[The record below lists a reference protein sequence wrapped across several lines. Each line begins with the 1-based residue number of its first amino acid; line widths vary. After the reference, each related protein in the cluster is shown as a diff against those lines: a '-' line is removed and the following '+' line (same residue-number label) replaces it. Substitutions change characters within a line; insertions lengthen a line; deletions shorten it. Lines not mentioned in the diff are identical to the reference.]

1 LFGISRQVYYR
12 SINNRNKGL
21 VKAEKVIS
29 LVKEIR
35 TRMPRLGAR
44 KLYNIL
50 YDQLEIIKVGR
61 DKFFRILS
69 ANHLLVKPT
78 RSYRKT
84 TNTHHRFKK
93 HKDLVSNLKPERPEQ
108 IWVSDI
114 TYLGGRR
121 KELYLALVTD
131 AYSKKI
137 VGFNLSNSLNASG
150 AISALKMGI
159 KERIYSNEQL
169 IHHSDKGIQYCC
181 EEYQN
186 VLKNNRILCSMTQN
200 YDPYSNAIAERVN
213 GIIKGEFQLE
223 EIDCEF
229 DVMQKIVK
237 QSIEIYNNERP
248 HFSCNYFTPKQMHLQ
263 QSVEIKTYKKAKPAE
278 CLTADS

>member
-1 LFGISRQVYYR
+1 
-12 SINNRNKGL
+12 
-21 VKAEKVIS
+21 
-29 LVKEIR
+29 
-35 TRMPRLGAR
+35 MPRLGSR
-44 KLYNIL
+44 KLYNLL
-50 YDQLEIIKVGR
+50 YNQLEIIKVGR
-61 DKFFRILS
+61 DKFIKILS
-69 ANHLLVKPT
+69 ANHLLVKPR
-78 RSYRKT
+78 RSYHKT

-114 TYLGGRR
+114 TYIGGRKR
-121 KELYLALVTD
+121 ELYLALVTD

-137 VGFNLSNSLNASG
+137 VGFNLSNSLNAFG

-159 KERIYSNEQL
+159 KGRVYSDEQL

-186 VLKNNRILCSMTQN
+186 ILKNNKIQCSMTQN

-223 EIDCEF
+223 EIDCEL
-229 DVMQKIVK
+229 DVMQKIVE
-237 QSIEIYNNERP
+237 QSIKIYNNERP
-248 HFSCNYFTPKQMHLQ
+248 HFSCNYLTPKQMHLQ
-263 QSVEIKTYKKAKPAE
+263 QSIEIKSYKKIKSAE
-278 CLTADS
+278 QLTADS

>member
-1 LFGISRQVYYR
+1 
-12 SINNRNKGL
+12 
-21 VKAEKVIS
+21 
-29 LVKEIR
+29 
-35 TRMPRLGAR
+35 MPRLGAR

-159 KERIYSNEQL
+159 KERIYSNGQL

>member
-1 LFGISRQVYYR
+1 VYYR
-12 SINNRNKGL
+12 SINNRRKSL
-21 VKAEKVIS
+21 TKAEKVIT

-44 KLYNIL
+44 KLYNML
-50 YDQLEIIKVGR
+50 YNQLDKIKVGR
-61 DKFFRILS
+61 DKFFKILS

-93 HKDLVSNLKPERPEQ
+93 HKDLISNVKPERPEQ

-114 TYLGGRR
+114 TYIGGRR

-159 KERIYSNEQL
+159 KERIYRSEHL

-186 VLKNNRILCSMTQN
+186 ILKNNKIQCSMTQN

-223 EIDCEF
+223 EIDCEL

-263 QSVEIKTYKKAKPAE
+263 QSIEIKTYKKTKSAE
-278 CLTADS
+278 HLTADS

>member
-1 LFGISRQVYYR
+1 VYYR
-12 SINNRNKGL
+12 SINNRRKSL
-21 VKAEKVIS
+21 TKAEKVVT
-29 LVKEIR
+29 LVREIR

-44 KLYNIL
+44 KLYNLL

-61 DKFFRILS
+61 DKFIKILS
-69 ANHLLVKPT
+69 ANHLLVKPR
-78 RSYRKT
+78 RSYHKT

-114 TYLGGRR
+114 TYIGGRKR
-121 KELYLALVTD
+121 ELYLALVTD

-137 VGFNLSNSLNASG
+137 VGFCLSNSLNASG

-159 KERIYSNEQL
+159 KGRVYSDEQL

-181 EEYQN
+181 EEYQKI
-186 VLKNNRILCSMTQN
+186 LKNNKIQCSMTQN

-223 EIDCEF
+223 EIDCEL
-229 DVMQKIVK
+229 DAMQKIVE
-237 QSIEIYNNERP
+237 QSIKIYNNERP
-248 HFSCNYFTPKQMHLQ
+248 HFSCNYLTPKQMHLQ
-263 QSVEIKTYKKAKPAE
+263 QSIEIKSYKKTKSAE
-278 CLTADS
+278 QLTADS